1 MASHCHRLK
10 RDDGNVELDFRVPLN
25 VAAGKRLVTVDVV
38 NTALTADCFMETTDS
53 PHPLAL
59 TPEYA
64 VGVPGKPHQ
73 RMSLDLLYH
82 IQRSS

>member
-1 MASHCHRLK
+1 M
-10 RDDGNVELDFRVPLN
+10 DDGNVELDVRVPLN
-25 VAAGKRLVTVDVV
+25 VASGKRLVTVDVV

-64 VGVPGKPHQ
+64 VRVPGKPQ
-73 RMSLDLLYH
+73 QGMSLKICRFIISYIH
-82 IQRSS
+82 RKA